1 MPNYSGKS
9 GVPIG
14 KTFITMSVPDKL
26 LRLLSKPSILK
37 PDQLAELLRI
47 RALTKKAW
55 FYHKKYIN
63 ECYKEYYEKN
73 I

>member
-14 KTFITMSVPDKL
+14 KTFVTMSVPDKL

-37 PDQLAELLRI
+37 PEQLAELSRI

-55 FYHKKYIN
+55 FYHKEYVN
-63 ECYKEYYEKN
+63 NCYTEYYG
-73 I
+73 